1 MALQSDRTPA
11 LSEAASATLH
21 RTPPL
26 RSPGWLVGILAG
38 LAAGALW
45 GTVFVAPRVVDGF
58 GAVDFAVGRFLA
70 CGVFSA
76 LLLSAP
82 AWRGGAL
89 RLPTLAQAGA
99 ALGLSVLGYTGYYLL
114 LVLAIER
121 AGSVLPTLIIGTIPI
136 WVMLLGKPV
145 GLRWA
150 ALAPGL
156 VLTLLGLGVMMQV
169 PGTDGASIG
178 TDEPAYL
185 WSGVLCAVAAMACWT
200 AFALLN
206 AAWLKRH
213 AEVSVSDWASWLGVA
228 AGLGALGLWALLGS
242 PVAQMAARPGVGSFA
257 VICVLTGIGAAW
269 VASVAWNVASR
280 NLSPSLAGQLIVSET
295 VFGVAYSFAWDGQ
308 WPAPAQWLAC
318 GLFVAGILASIRAH
332 R

>member
-1 MALQSDRTPA
+1 M
-11 LSEAASATLH
+11 
-21 RTPPL
+21 
-26 RSPGWLVGILAG
+26 
-38 LAAGALW
+38 
-45 GTVFVAPRVVDGF
+45 
-58 GAVDFAVGRFLA
+58 
-70 CGVFSA
+70 
-76 LLLSAP
+76 
-82 AWRGGAL
+82 
-89 RLPTLAQAGA
+89 
-99 ALGLSVLGYTGYYLL
+99 
-114 LVLAIER
+114 LAIER

-169 PGTDGASIG
+169 PGTHGASIG
-178 TDEPAYL
+178 TEPAHL

-228 AGLGALGLWALLGS
+228 AGLGALVLWALLGS
-242 PVAQMAARPGVGSFA
+242 PVAQMVARPGVGSFA